1 MTLCS
6 VFSIICWI
14 IFLRFQSYIRTI
26 EMMDKEIKQT
36 EKLATVGK
44 MATVIGYKIRRPLAT
59 LKNL

>member
-1 MTLCS
+1 MALCS
-6 VFSIICWI
+6 VFAIICWI
-14 IFLRFQSYIRTI
+14 IFLRLQSYVRTL

-44 MATVIGYKIRRPLAT
+44 MATAIGYKIRRPLAN